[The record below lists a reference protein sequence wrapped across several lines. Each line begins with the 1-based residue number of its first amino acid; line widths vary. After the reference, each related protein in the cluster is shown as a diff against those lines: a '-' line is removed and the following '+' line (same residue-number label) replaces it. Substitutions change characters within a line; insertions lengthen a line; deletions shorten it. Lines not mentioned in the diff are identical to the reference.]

1 MLDPC
6 NLLAMDMEYLA
17 GATLAGIAIGAGEP
31 LMPASRSDPPAAR
44 QILSAIAVLLRQY
57 RDSEG
62 VSAIATS
69 IQEKIMTIADEL
81 QATIEQMV
89 QPGKGILAAD
99 ESQPTIAKRFA
110 AIKVESTEENHRAYR
125 SLLFTTPGIEDFI
138 SGVIQF
144 EETLAQTSDDG
155 TLLPEVL
162 ASRGIV
168 PGIKVDKGK
177 GPLALS
183 PGDLITYG
191 LDGLGERLQQYKS
204 QGARFAKWREVY
216 QISEHNPTYLGL
228 SANAEMLARYAAV
241 CQEQGIVPIVEPEVL
256 IDGDHSMARCAEV
269 TEAVQKE
276 IFHALHRHHVV
287 LEHIILKPNMVLPGK
302 AHPAKSSADEIAA
315 ATLRVFRRTVP
326 AAVPSINFLSG
337 GLSPEQATANLN
349 AMNAGFSDA
358 PWLLSFSYGRALQQP
373 VLQAWQGKPGNVAS
387 AQQALLKRARLNGA
401 AQRGEYQASMENA
414 A

>member
-1 MLDPC
+1 
-6 NLLAMDMEYLA
+6 
-17 GATLAGIAIGAGEP
+17 
-31 LMPASRSDPPAAR
+31 
-44 QILSAIAVLLRQY
+44 
-57 RDSEG
+57 
-62 VSAIATS
+62 
-69 IQEKIMTIADEL
+69 MTIADEL

-89 QPGKGILAAD
+89 QKGKGILAAD

-110 AIKVESTEENHRAYR
+110 PIKVESTEESRRAYR
-125 SLLFTTPGIEDFI
+125 ALLFTTPGIEDYI

-144 EETLAQTSDDG
+144 EETLGQNSNDG
-155 TLLPEVL
+155 ISLPKVL
-162 ASRGIV
+162 AQRGIV

-191 LDGLGERLQQYKS
+191 LDGLAERLQQYKT

-216 QISEHNPTYLGL
+216 SISPQNPTPLGI

-256 IDGDHSMARCAEV
+256 IDGDHSLARCAEV
-269 TEAVQKE
+269 TEAVHKE

-302 AHPAKSSADEIAA
+302 AHPVRASAEAIAT
-315 ATLRVFRRTVP
+315 ATLQVFRRTVP

-337 GLSPEQATANLN
+337 GLSPEEATANLN
-349 AMNAGFSDA
+349 AMNAGFPDA
-358 PWLLSFSYGRALQQP
+358 PWLLSFSYGRALQQT
-373 VLQAWQGKPGNVAS
+373 VLQTWQGKAQNVAA

-401 AQRGEYQASMENA
+401 AQRGEYRAEMELS
-414 A
+414 

>member
-1 MLDPC
+1 
-6 NLLAMDMEYLA
+6 
-17 GATLAGIAIGAGEP
+17 
-31 LMPASRSDPPAAR
+31 
-44 QILSAIAVLLRQY
+44 
-57 RDSEG
+57 
-62 VSAIATS
+62 
-69 IQEKIMTIADEL
+69 MTIADEL
-81 QATIEQMV
+81 QATIEQMA

-99 ESQPTIAKRFA
+99 ESEPTIAKRFA
-110 AIKVESTEENHRAYR
+110 AIKIESTEENRRAYR
-125 SLLFTTPGIEDFI
+125 ALLFEAPGIGDYI

-144 EETLAQTSDDG
+144 EETLVQTGDG
-155 TLLPEVL
+155 GAFLPEVL
-162 ASRGIV
+162 ARRGIV

-191 LDGLGERLQQYKS
+191 LDGLAERLQQYKIR
-204 QGARFAKWREVY
+204 GARFAKWREVY
-216 QISEHNPTYLGL
+216 QISERNPTHLGI

-241 CQEQGIVPIVEPEVL
+241 CQEQGVVPIVEPEVL
-256 IDGDHSMARCAEV
+256 IDGDHSLARCAEV

-287 LEHIILKPNMVLPGK
+287 LEHMILKPNMVLPGK
-302 AHPAKSSADEIAA
+302 THPARSSAEEIAA

-349 AMNAGFSDA
+349 AMNAGFPGM
-358 PWLLSFSYGRALQQP
+358 PWLLSFSYGRALQQT
-373 VLQAWQGKPGNVAS
+373 VLQAWQGKAENVAA